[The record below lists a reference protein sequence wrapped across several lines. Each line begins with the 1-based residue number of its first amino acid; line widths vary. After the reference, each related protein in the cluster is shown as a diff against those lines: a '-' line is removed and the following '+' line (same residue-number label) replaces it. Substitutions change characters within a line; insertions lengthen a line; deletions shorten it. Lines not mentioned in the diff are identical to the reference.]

1 MPIAEFA
8 GNAAPKIEGV
18 NVLDRIGLLAGV
30 GKLPVEFARAA
41 SQSGYEVY
49 AVALLEQTDPAV
61 ADFAK
66 DFQRISV
73 AHLEA
78 ILNYIKE
85 NDIHQVT
92 MIGKVTKELLFNG
105 KIMPDVKMLELLLSL
120 PDRNDDTI
128 MMAFVRELEKID
140 CKTFDQTAL
149 IKQLMPP
156 RGDFTRRIPTDAE
169 RSDMD
174 FGFQVAKALGGL
186 DIGQTVVVK
195 NRAIMA
201 VEAIEGTDECILRG
215 GRLANGGAIV
225 VKVSKP
231 QQDKRFDVPTVGVR
245 TLEKMIEVG
254 AVALA
259 IEAGQTL
266 VVEREKMI
274 ALADEH
280 NIAITAI

>member
-1 MPIAEFA
+1 ME
-8 GNAAPKIEGV
+8 K
-18 NVLDRIGLLAGV
+18 IGLLAGV

-78 ILNYIKE
+78 ILNYLQS

-149 IKQLMPP
+149 IKQLMPSL
-156 RGDFTRRIPTDAE
+156 GDLTRRIPTDAE

-195 NRAIMA
+195 
-201 VEAIEGTDECILRG
+201 
-215 GRLANGGAIV
+215 
-225 VKVSKP
+225 VSKP
-231 QQDKRFDVPTVGVR
+231 KQDNRFDVPTVGVR

-259 IEAGQTL
+259 IEADQTL
-266 VVEREKMI
+266 VVERDKLI
-274 ALADEH
+274 SLADEH

>member
-1 MPIAEFA
+1 ME
-8 GNAAPKIEGV
+8 K
-18 NVLDRIGLLAGV
+18 IGLLAGV

-78 ILNYIKE
+78 ILNYLQS

-149 IKQLMPP
+149 IKQLMPSL
-156 RGDFTRRIPTDAE
+156 GDLTRRIPTDAE

-215 GRLANGGAIV
+215 GRLSNGGAIV

-231 QQDKRFDVPTVGVR
+231 KQDNRFDVPTVGVR

-259 IEAGQTL
+259 IEADQTL
-266 VVEREKMI
+266 VVERDKLI
-274 ALADEH
+274 SLADEH